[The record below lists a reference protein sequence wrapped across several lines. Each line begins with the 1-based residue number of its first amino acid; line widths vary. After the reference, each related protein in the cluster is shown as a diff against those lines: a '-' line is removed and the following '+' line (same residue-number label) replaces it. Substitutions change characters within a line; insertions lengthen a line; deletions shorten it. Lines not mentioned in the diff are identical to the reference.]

1 MKVLKFLKS
10 VGNDI
15 LKNIIIPAVF
25 ISIICGVIFL
35 IVSNINPSTLET
47 IGTVFQAVFLIGIFV
62 LFIGIVIVDL
72 VKYLKKKW
80 NEVK

>member
-1 MKVLKFLKS
+1 MRVLKFLKS

-15 LKNIIIPAVF
+15 LKDIIIPAVF

-35 IVSNINPSTLET
+35 IVSNINPSILET
-47 IGTVFQAVFLIGIFV
+47 IGTVFLIGVFI

-72 VKYLKKKW
+72 VKYMKKKW

>member
-1 MKVLKFLKS
+1 MWSYF
-10 VGNDI
+10 
-15 LKNIIIPAVF
+15 P
-25 ISIICGVIFL
+25 

-47 IGTVFQAVFLIGIFV
+47 IGTVFQVVFLIGVFV

>member
-10 VGNDI
+10 VGKDI
-15 LKNIIIPAVF
+15 LKDIIIPAGF
-25 ISIICGVIFL
+25 MSIICGVIFL

-47 IGTVFQAVFLIGIFV
+47 IGTVFLIGVFV

>member
-15 LKNIIIPAVF
+15 LKDIIIPAVF

-47 IGTVFQAVFLIGIFV
+47 IGTVFQAVFLIGVFV

>member
-15 LKNIIIPAVF
+15 LKDIIIPAVF

-35 IVSNINPSTLET
+35 
-47 IGTVFQAVFLIGIFV
+47 
-62 LFIGIVIVDL
+62 
-72 VKYLKKKW
+72 
-80 NEVK
+80 

>member
-15 LKNIIIPAVF
+15 LKDIIIPAVF

-35 IVSNINPSTLET
+35 IVSNINPSILET
-47 IGTVFQAVFLIGIFV
+47 IGTVFQAVFLIGIFI